1 MPLFALAYGSFGD
14 IVATVQLA
22 IKIAIILRQR
32 GTPSM
37 ECKKTEAELKS
48 LSGDLDLA
56 HLTLQRMSASP
67 SLPFVTKRLQDE
79 VSRCHKLMAQF
90 FTKITVPEGLWDR
103 VWWAASQEKKLAAF
117 RAQVIER
124 RTVLS
129 LIVDFMNSCVT
140 FGTLLALQDRI
151 ESTDGSVSVLS
162 QQLTTYHAEIVAS
175 IGQVPQRISEA
186 MFVVV
191 SPTGV
196 SIPIS
201 VTLCDSYRVLDR
213 ILKAYMQ
220 DRKAAGGHYVERGDY
235 NVVSP
240 EGEIIRPPQ
249 FLDNLRVG
257 TTLEISILKRHD
269 TAGAKG
275 CPQCGGT
282 TVETPGYSVGQWI
295 TCSNLNCGSRY
306 RMLASNPVQFDSE
319 EEFLFSQAQSSRR
332 KGLHGT
338 IYEGA
343 AACFRRIQLVPF
355 DVYNGKHSRT
365 ELNNIVARRGQ
376 RVEYTDTSEGSLA
389 NLQWTSI
396 VYLDGHSYGRGY
408 STTKGRARECAAEKA
423 VGLITQGY

>member
-79 VSRCHKLMAQF
+79 VSRCHKLMARF

-124 RTVLS
+124 RTALS
-129 LIVDFMNSCVT
+129 LIVDFMNS
-140 FGTLLALQDRI
+140 GALLALQDRI
-151 ESTDGSVSVLS
+151 ESTDGVVSGLS

-175 IGQVPQRISEA
+175 IGQVPQRVSEA

-213 ILKAYMQ
+213 ILKAYMR

-240 EGEIIRPPQ
+240 EGEMIRPPQ
-249 FLDNLRVG
+249 FLDTLRVG
-257 TTLEISILKRHD
+257 IILEISILKRHN
-269 TAGAKG
+269 TVVAEG
-275 CPQCGGT
+275 CPQCGGA
-282 TVETPGYSVGQWI
+282 TVEAPGDSVGQWI
-295 TCSNLNCGSRY
+295 KCSNLNCGSRY
-306 RMLASNPVQFDSE
+306 QMLASNPVQFNSE
-319 EEFLFSQAQSSRR
+319 EELPWSQKRSTRR
-332 KGLHGT
+332 KPALRQIEDEDT
-338 IYEGA
+338 A
-343 AACFRRIQLVPF
+343 LFRRIQILP
-355 DVYNGKHSRT
+355 YTRT
-365 ELNNIVARRGQ
+365 GL
-376 RVEYTDTSEGSLA
+376 
-389 NLQWTSI
+389 
-396 VYLDGHSYGRGY
+396 SYGG
-408 STTKGRARECAAEKA
+408 GGGGGGCIA
-423 VGLITQGY
+423 GLN